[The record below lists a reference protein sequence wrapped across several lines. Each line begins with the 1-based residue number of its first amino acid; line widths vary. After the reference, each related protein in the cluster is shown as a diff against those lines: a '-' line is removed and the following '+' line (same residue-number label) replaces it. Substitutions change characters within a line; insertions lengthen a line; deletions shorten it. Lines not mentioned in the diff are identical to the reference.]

1 MFKDQ
6 FRQIANKPDE
16 IIGGVNFQVR
26 VYRADIHIIFAT
38 FKNTKPAQLAEFIRC
53 YPQFAGLTDILFPAQ
68 VQQPVPLSRLAKVL
82 QLLSSTVPSNALMI
96 AVEPEIANLQKV
108 EPPLNFGINYVW
120 SKISGR
126 LERHIAL
133 EADYVGEGWFLKGVR
148 YWQVPQITAKDDQWL
163 RRDRIEGQAVI
174 DFLMHVKPNWQQRK
188 LPFYISLTFSNAAIL
203 SINIEKVTEAELC
216 LKVAWLA
223 PVSQIEM
230 GPFVDGYVI
239 FTNTVRPGV
248 HPQELGLK
256 KLKESGIVYLRGE
269 EIARFRDVAWSLV
282 KPWATGHVRQFE
294 TQYPAVDKAKT
305 ALFTVGRSEPAK
317 ALPIP
322 PKQTA
327 VLTSST
333 VSRSPTSVPAF
344 STREKTFIHWA
355 KKLENYHGKQASFVP
370 FQQYWP
376 QYTDMT
382 KEQGKWY
389 FYWRAQVRKQRYL
402 NTDLSYIFVHIYELL
417 NQIGVRDSLDGYQQ
431 LCRLWQNY
439 HHHRY
444 PQLNRYLLDWIAD
457 YAIVYQC
464 PVKFLQIYVKALQEQ
479 VNLHNGIEIA
489 VNHHASM
496 SFLEMPFW
504 ILEKL
509 IDYQVQHSGFYRSG
523 NQELLETCIPQ
534 VLDHVNHR
542 LQQRTGQTIWERFHP
557 QQHQTIRRQPFAGA
571 IYAGVTDEITVA
583 VLVPYHKYQPLRD
596 FLTGVVKYTENK
608 LRELRGFN
616 GRLQPPSLDPSV
628 ATFIDAFI
636 ANITDIIVPP
646 PPKPQITI
654 DLAEVTRLEDDAT
667 ALFQL
672 LHVPEEEPIPT
683 LHAPSDI
690 TEPGTPII
698 PAADTTQSALPAPQP
713 TNNATAPLG
722 IEQKPANSHVV
733 AAETIPASIVTP
745 NIQNAPSPPVP
756 PADGVK
762 SSSTPLMIDPSEL
775 LRLEQESSGL
785 FQLLH
790 IPEEE
795 PASSPVTIQ
804 PLADNIIPE
813 ESAPNHHLPPDWLE
827 FTYRL
832 AEYQRAVL
840 IAILEE
846 TDPRETINKIANMQ
860 VTMPAPLL
868 DAINELADETIG
880 DILIKAHTIPTIS
893 DESYIEWLQQA
904 VVIRQ

>member
-1 MFKDQ
+1 MFK
-6 FRQIANKPDE
+6 QIVNKLSE
-16 IIGGVNFQVR
+16 LISRVSLQLR
-26 VYRADIHIIFAT
+26 VYRTDNHIVLAI
-38 FKNTKPAQLAEFIRC
+38 FKNEKPTQLAELSKH
-53 YPQFAGLTDILFPAQ
+53 YPQFVSLTDILVSSQ
-68 VQQPVPLSRLAKVL
+68 VEQVVPLSKLAVVL
-82 QLLSSTVPSNALMI
+82 QVLSSTVPNNSLKI
-96 AVEPEIANLQKV
+96 TIEPEIVNLQKV
-108 EPPLNFGINYVW
+108 EPPLNFAVNYTW
-120 SKISGR
+120 SKISCR
-126 LERHIAL
+126 LEREIPL
-133 EADYVGEGWFLKGVR
+133 GVVYSGEGWFIKGHR
-148 YWQVPQITAKDDQWL
+148 YWQVPQITAKDEKWL
-163 RRDRIEGQAVI
+163 RQDKIEGQAVI
-174 DFLMHVKPNWQQRK
+174 DFLMHVKPNWQQRR
-188 LPFYISLTFSNAAIL
+188 LPIHTPLTFSHAPIL
-203 SINIEKVTEAELC
+203 SVYIEKVTEAEVC
-216 LKVAWLA
+216 LKITWAEQA
-223 PVSQIEM
+223 SQVEM
-230 GPFVDGYVI
+230 GPFAEGYVI
-239 FTNTVRPGV
+239 FANTVRPGV

-256 KLKESGIVYLRGE
+256 KLKENGVVCLRGE
-269 EIARFRDVAWSLV
+269 EIVRFRDVAWPLV
-282 KPWATGHVRQFE
+282 KPWTTGQVGQFE
-294 TQYPAVDKAKT
+294 TQYPVSSKAKT
-305 ALFTVGRSEPAK
+305 ALFTVGRSESTQ

-322 PKQTA
+322 PGKTA
-327 VLTSST
+327 VLSPPTKSQLSLKGST
-333 VSRSPTSVPAF
+333 L
-344 STREKTFIHWA
+344 STREKNFVQLA
-355 KKLENYHGKQASFVP
+355 RKLVKHREKQAGFVP
-370 FQQYWP
+370 FRQYWP

-389 FYWRAQVRKQRYL
+389 FYWRDQVRKQQYPD
-402 NTDLSYIFVHIYELL
+402 TDLSYIFVHIYELL
-417 NQIGVRDSLDGYQQ
+417 NQIGVQDNLDGYQQ
-431 LCRLWQNY
+431 LHRLWQNY
-439 HHHRY
+439 RQRY
-444 PQLNRYLLDWIAD
+444 PQLNRYLPDWLAD
-457 YAIVYQC
+457 YVIVYRC
-464 PVKFLQIYVKALQEQ
+464 PITLPHIYVEAIETR
-479 VNLHNGIEIA
+479 VNLSDGVEIA
-489 VNHHASM
+489 VNHYITT

-504 ILEKL
+504 LLEKL
-509 IDYQVQHSGFYRSG
+509 TDYQLRRSKFYQSS

-534 VLDHVNHR
+534 VLDHVNH
-542 LQQRTGQTIWERFHP
+542 LFQQRTGQTIWERFHP

-654 DLAEVTRLEDDAT
+654 DLAEVTRLENDAT

-683 LHAPSDI
+683 LPAPSDI
-690 TEPGTPII
+690 TEPGTPVI
-698 PAADTTQSALPAPQP
+698 PAADTTKSALPAPQP

-745 NIQNAPSPPVP
+745 DIQNAPSPPVP
-756 PADGVK
+756 SADGVK
-762 SSSTPLMIDPSEL
+762 SSSIPLTIDPSEL

-785 FQLLH
+785 FELLH

-795 PASSPVTIQ
+795 PASFPVTMQ

-860 VTMPAPLL
+860 VTMPAPML

-880 DILIKAHTIPTIS
+880 DILIEAHTIPKIS